1 MHLEILGGKLRLWK
15 TRLVLI
21 APDLKGQAY
30 KIGGRGMKQRTR
42 LIITAILVVCIGA
55 AIGLLFTP
63 IFEVNEVVCV
73 GNNRLSYDSIIEA
86 SQVKIGQNIMFQRVT
101 RMEKNLLKLPDVEE
115 TNVRR
120 LFPNKIK
127 IWVKERVP
135 AGYFILENQCV
146 AADLEGR
153 VINIIEGEEGYKIV
167 DALTPEKLE
176 TKIEQK
182 EEQREEKK
190 EKKKDE
196 KKEDTPEE
204 TDKPQEEIQEEVNIP
219 YSTPLVV
226 GIEIN
231 NTSVGKEIQSK
242 DKEKLEVV
250 MEALKAF
257 NKAGILSR
265 MTYFDVENLEN
276 VILVIEK
283 RLEVHLGNLDNIE
296 YRAAFLTKI
305 VNEKISSTEKAI
317 MDYTGDDIYVKA
329 PNDGKEWVTPKPKPE
344 EEKNDEN
351 SQDDNQEDR
360 EEEKEDENV
369 SLEG

>member
-1 MHLEILGGKLRLWK
+1 M
-15 TRLVLI
+15 LI
-21 APDLKGQAY
+21 APDLEGQAY

-42 LIITAILVVCIGA
+42 LIITAVLVVCIGA

-86 SQVKIGQNIMFQRVT
+86 SQVKIGKNIMFQRVT
-101 RMEKNLLKLPDVEE
+101 SMEKNLLKLPDVEE

-135 AGYFILENQCV
+135 AGYFILENQWA

-153 VINIIEGEEGYKIV
+153 VINIIEGEEGYKIA

-182 EEQREEKK
+182 EEPKEEKK

-196 KKEDTPEE
+196 KKDE
-204 TDKPQEEIQEEVNIP
+204 PQEETQGETQEETQEEVNIP
-219 YSTPLVV
+219 YSMPLVV

-257 NKAGILSR
+257 NKAGLLSR

-296 YRAAFLTKI
+296 YRAAFLAKI

-329 PNDGKEWVTPKPKPE
+329 PDDGKEWVTPKPKPE

-360 EEEKEDENV
+360 EEEKEDENM